1 VIVVYEINTLKK
13 VKGINRG
20 LTFIAEMETKKDESE
35 FPIAE
40 VLLLLARNLALEAGE
55 LLHDG
60 FGRLNSEDIRLK
72 GFGDYVT
79 AMDHASEAM
88 IINTIKKAYPDH
100 RIYAEES
107 GLDCADSDFLW
118 LIDPLDGTANYV
130 HGIPFYSVS
139 IAVQHRGILLAGVVN
154 HVEQEELFWAS
165 RGGGAFMNGNP
176 IRTSRRCTLSESILG
191 TGFPW
196 RSKPYIDAYVKTFQ
210 HMFSSAAGMRRMGSA
225 AIDLSY
231 VACGRLDGF
240 WEMHLR
246 PYDIAAGILMT
257 EEAGGLVTDFSGF
270 SHALT
275 SGNIVAAN
283 SHVHSE
289 LINVTRQYL
298 AEVPGIDGIKDCD

>member
-1 VIVVYEINTLKK
+1 MPETEKK
-13 VKGINRG
+13 KNKSEYQ
-20 LTFIAEMETKKDESE
+20 LAEE
-35 FPIAE
+35 
-40 VLLLLARNLALEAGE
+40 LLARAKKMALEAGE

-60 FGRLNSEDIRLK
+60 FGRLKSGDIRLK

-79 AMDHASEAM
+79 ARDDEAETL
-88 IINTIKKAYPDH
+88 IIESIKKIYPHH

-139 IAVQHRGILLAGVVN
+139 IAVQHKSQLLAGVVN
-154 HVEQEELFWAS
+154 HVEQGELFWAS

-176 IRTSRRCTLSESILG
+176 IRVSKRTGLSEAILG

-196 RSKPYIDAYVKTFQ
+196 RSKPYIDAYVKAFQ

-231 VACGRLDGF
+231 VACGRLEGF

-246 PYDIAAGILMT
+246 PYDIGAGILMT
-257 EEAGGLVTDFSGF
+257 EEAGGFVTDFTGLP
-270 SHALT
+270 HALS
-275 SGNIVAAN
+275 SGNIVAA
-283 SHVHSE
+283 SPSMHRE
-289 LINVTRQYL
+289 LIDVTRKYL
-298 AEVPGIDGIKDCD
+298 AHVPGIGGIKDCD

>member
-1 VIVVYEINTLKK
+1 MAETERAKQKSEPQITEAL
-13 VKGINRG
+13 
-20 LTFIAEMETKKDESE
+20 LT
-35 FPIAE
+35 
-40 VLLLLARNLALEAGE
+40 LARKMAVEAGE

-60 FGRLNSEDIRLK
+60 FGRLNSGDIRLK

-79 AMDHASEAM
+79 AMDHASEAL
-88 IINTIKKAYPDH
+88 IIKTIKATYSDH

-107 GLDCADSDFLW
+107 GSDCTDSDFLW

-139 IAVQHRGILLAGVVN
+139 IAVQHRGNLLAGVVN
-154 HVEQEELFWAS
+154 HVEQRELVWAG
-165 RGGGAFMNGNP
+165 RGTGAFMNGNP
-176 IRTSRRCTLSESILG
+176 IRISGRRTLGEAILG

-246 PYDIAAGILMT
+246 PYDIGAGTLMI
-257 EEAGGLVTDFSGF
+257 EEAGGVVTDFLGLP
-270 SHALT
+270 HALT

-283 SHVHSE
+283 PHVHRE
-289 LINVTRQYL
+289 LLNVTRQHL
-298 AEVPGIDGIKDCD
+298 AGVPGINGIKNCD